1 MNMSL
6 FTKYKVMA
14 VTASILLISSC
25 KNYLDV
31 IPDNIPTVD
40 HAFNNRH
47 QAEGFLYGCYAF
59 LPSFSNPTTN
69 PALLGGDE
77 VWYLDPVAG
86 IDPRLWYIARGSQ
99 GTNAPLADYWGSE
112 QIGYDL
118 NGGMPFFTALRDCN
132 IFRSEERRVGKE
144 CVSPCR
150 YRW

>member
-59 LPSFSNPTTN
+59 LPSFSNPATN

-86 IDPRLWYIARGSQ
+86 IDPRLWYI
-99 GTNAPLADYWGSE
+99 
-112 QIGYDL
+112 
-118 NGGMPFFTALRDCN
+118 
-132 IFRSEERRVGKE
+132 RSEERRVGKE
-144 CVSPCR
+144 CVSTCR
-150 YRW
+150 SRWSPYH